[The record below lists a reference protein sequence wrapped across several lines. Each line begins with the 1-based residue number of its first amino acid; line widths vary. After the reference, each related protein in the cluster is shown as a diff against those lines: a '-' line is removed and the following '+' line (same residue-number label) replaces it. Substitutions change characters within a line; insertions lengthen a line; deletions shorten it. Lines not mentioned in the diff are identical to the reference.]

1 MDPLTHTAVGF
12 TIAQLGAKRWTKNWG
27 WLALGASNAPDIDGA
42 FFLPGNVNVLDWHR
56 HFTHSL
62 AGAPLMAV
70 ITMLIARFV
79 LRREID
85 WKGGF
90 WLSLLCVVA
99 HDLVDL
105 LTYRGTRLFLPL
117 DDAHHHLSFMP
128 FFDPVLYLILGLGFA
143 APFLSN
149 LVSGEIGARRST
161 GMLSAWLAMIA
172 AWGWLGMRYMLK
184 EQAVAELNSRIYEGA
199 SAYRVDA
206 YPLYHPLRFVGLVE
220 GAGFKKVFD
229 LNLIEYFDSEGGE
242 IYRDQQLSVEAGLAL
257 RAAGATH
264 TAQTFL
270 AWVRWPRVVVTRYD
284 GETRWVVVMQELA
297 REPYKSRAR
306 VIIKLDE
313 KYAIQSEVYERSK
326 GPAGI

>member
-1 MDPLTHTAVGF
+1 M
-12 TIAQLGAKRWTKNWG
+12 GAKRWTRNWG
-27 WLALGASNAPDIDGA
+27 WVVLGASNAPDIDGA

-62 AGAPLMAV
+62 AGAPLMAA
-70 ITMLIARFV
+70 ITLLIAKFV

-85 WKGGF
+85 WKGAFG
-90 WLSLLCVVA
+90 LGLICVLA
-99 HDLVDL
+99 HDLVDT

-117 DDAHHHLSFMP
+117 DDAHQHLSFMP

-161 GMLSAWLAMIA
+161 GALAAWFAMIG
-172 AWGWLGMRYMLK
+172 AWGWLGARYALK

-206 YPLYHPLRFVGLVE
+206 FPLYHPLRFVGLVE

-229 LNLIEYFDSEGGE
+229 LNLVEYFDSEGGE
-242 IYRDQQLSVEAGLAL
+242 IYRDQQLSVPAGLAL
-257 RAAGATH
+257 QKAGTTH

-270 AWVRWPRVVVTRYD
+270 AWARWPRVLVTRYD
-284 GETRWVVVMQELA
+284 GDTRWVVVMEELA

-313 KYAIQSEVYERSK
+313 KYAIQSEIYERAK